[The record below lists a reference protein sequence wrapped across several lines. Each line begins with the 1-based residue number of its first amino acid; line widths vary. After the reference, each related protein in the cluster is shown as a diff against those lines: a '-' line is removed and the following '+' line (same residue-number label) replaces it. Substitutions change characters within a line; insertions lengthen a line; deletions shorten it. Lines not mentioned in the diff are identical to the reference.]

1 MYLDSNDYQLVER
14 FIIQSIEKNID
25 IADTILNDNNFK
37 DQILRYFQHN
47 FKVYPK
53 YETTKNE
60 EKNIFECKLFRDEVY
75 IRSGVGNTKKKA
87 EQEASKNA
95 LIHYRV
101 ISK

>member
-1 MYLDSNDYQLVER
+1 M
-14 FIIQSIEKNID
+14 I
-25 IADTILNDNNFK
+25 
-37 DQILRYFQHN
+37 FQHN

-60 EKNIFECKLFRDEVY
+60 EKNSFECKLFKEEEH
-75 IRSGVGNTKKKA
+75 IESGFGNTKKKA

-95 LIHYRV
+95 LIYYRV